1 MVGEDI
7 QFVLCASFGFPHSTS
22 FLCSSQESSRRA
34 SARREESFP
43 PKDLG
48 WLDPCDRHRDEG
60 GCLAITPVGI
70 PVPFHGSARGRRP
83 SSRAP

>member
-1 MVGEDI
+1 MQMLFSGI
-7 QFVLCASFGFPHSTS
+7 KPHSKQLKTT
-22 FLCSSQESSRRA
+22 CINTVASRRA